1 MKKCY
6 NTMGNVGKVKYLVN
20 FHDGKSTHK
29 DGSPFFDVA
38 CFSNK
43 KKEQAFIKQL
53 QADGYQERGLAI

>member
-1 MKKCY
+1 MLQHH
-6 NTMGNVGKVKYLVN
+6 GHVGKVKYLVN

-43 KKEQAFIKQL
+43 KKEQAFIQKL